1 MLVEGL
7 NVQITV
13 GLNKLEEIRQE
24 EIVIQQREKEIEIRI
39 SRTQLIWSSHLH
51 FLGRHG
57 TTHHHLWSTVIKTAQ
72 QSLRRLDE
80 IALKPDPLT
89 QVEYLE
95 LLIESE
101 KMEAKPG
108 WKQRVKYLDVAKRH
122 AEMLS
127 KVKDKRE
134 TQKLRKQLSRDVDIS
149 EEQTRD
155 SLEKLSLGQDKWYSR
170 FKFW

>member
-1 MLVEGL
+1 MIRVIEESLQKVHVEVL
-7 NVQITV
+7 
-13 GLNKLEEIRQE
+13 
-24 EIVIQQREKEIEIRI
+24 
-39 SRTQLIWSSHLH
+39 
-51 FLGRHG
+51 
-57 TTHHHLWSTVIKTAQ
+57 TVIKRAQ

-80 IALKPDPLT
+80 IALKLNPLT

-108 WKQRVKYLDVAKRH
+108 WKQRLKYLDVAKRH

>member
-1 MLVEGL
+1 MMRAIEESLQKVHVEVL
-7 NVQITV
+7 
-13 GLNKLEEIRQE
+13 
-24 EIVIQQREKEIEIRI
+24 
-39 SRTQLIWSSHLH
+39 
-51 FLGRHG
+51 
-57 TTHHHLWSTVIKTAQ
+57 TVIKRAQ

-80 IALKPDPLT
+80 IALKPNPLT

-108 WKQRVKYLDVAKRH
+108 WKQRAKYLDVAKGH
-122 AEMLS
+122 AEMLAI
-127 KVKDKRE
+127 VKDEQE
-134 TQKLRKQLSRDVDIS
+134 TRKLIRQLSRDVEVS
-149 EEQTRD
+149 KEQTRN

>member
-1 MLVEGL
+1 M
-7 NVQITV
+7 IIDDS
-13 GLNKLEEIRQE
+13 NKFYCWAMNADGRC
-24 EIVIQQREKEIEIRI
+24 RI
-39 SRTQLIWSSHLH
+39 CPRNC
-51 FLGRHG
+51 
-57 TTHHHLWSTVIKTAQ
+57 LWSEHKNLPYLINYHTGTETRTAEDLKKKYHKAVKEKAASEQMIRAIEESLQKVHVEVLTVIKRAQ

-80 IALKPDPLT
+80 IALKLNPLT

-95 LLIESE
+95 LFIESE

-108 WKQRVKYLDVAKRH
+108 WKQCLKYLDVAKRH

-149 EEQTRD
+149 EE
-155 SLEKLSLGQDKWYSR
+155 
-170 FKFW
+170 

>member
-1 MLVEGL
+1 M
-7 NVQITV
+7 
-13 GLNKLEEIRQE
+13 
-24 EIVIQQREKEIEIRI
+24 
-39 SRTQLIWSSHLH
+39 
-51 FLGRHG
+51 
-57 TTHHHLWSTVIKTAQ
+57 IKTAQ

-80 IALKPDPLT
+80 IALKPDPST
-89 QVEYLE
+89 QVEYLK

-108 WKQRVKYLDVAKRH
+108 WKQRVKYLNVAKFH
-122 AEMLS
+122 AEILS

-134 TQKLRKQLSRDVDIS
+134 TQKLIKQLSRDVDIS